1 MILGGELGPHALLL
15 EGESMRK
22 RAGRRGGDSV
32 PRFEPA
38 AYGFR
43 VVELKGDAA
52 DWERELNAHAARGH
66 ELLEI
71 VNGRAIFTVR
81 MSGP

>member
-1 MILGGELGPHALLL
+1 MGQSTATVTRALVEMGGA
-15 EGESMRK
+15 
-22 RAGRRGGDSV
+22 SV

-38 AYGFR
+38 LYGLR
-43 VVELKGDAA
+43 VVELRGDAA

-71 VNGRAIFTVR
+71 MDGRAIFTVR
-81 MSGP
+81 KSGP